1 LCIGRLK
8 KYVIAALKCFVAS
21 ILNAGQ
27 PEFLSLPL
35 GWFGALRRGS
45 WEKLLFV
52 CREDKIVVYR
62 MTRRLI
68 GCKRHSQ
75 DTHAASEREK
85 KKKRGNIIKQ
95 EKQDA
100 DMVNRQPNAAAYQT
114 ADGILQSG
122 IKKRRRK
129 RG

>member
-1 LCIGRLK
+1 
-8 KYVIAALKCFVAS
+8 
-21 ILNAGQ
+21 
-27 PEFLSLPL
+27 
-35 GWFGALRRGS
+35 
-45 WEKLLFV
+45 
-52 CREDKIVVYR
+52 

-68 GCKRHSQ
+68 GCKRDSQ
-75 DTHAASEREK
+75 DTHAASAREK